1 MTPAPHLART
11 LLGSLAVLALDFG
24 LLTLGVGGLDALMH
38 HPRALALFGTWLIA
52 TPVLA
57 LLRPVRSH
65 DPVAIRP
72 DRGVMLA
79 LFLIPLL
86 APLLSALCERRG
98 LWLLP
103 GGDALRWAGVVLS
116 AAGLAFRIAAM
127 RQLGSRFSPLPAVQ
141 RDHALE
147 TRGLYGLV
155 RHPGYLG
162 AWVCNLGIVLAFGSA
177 ATLPLTILLGL
188 AMGQRVATEEGLLE
202 ERFGAE
208 FRDYR
213 ARVGGFVPRL
223 GSARGPRRLS

>member
-24 LLTLGVGGLDALMH
+24 LLALGVGGLEALAH

-52 TPVLA
+52 TPALA
-57 LLRPVRSH
+57 LLRPVRTH
-65 DPVAIRP
+65 DPVAARP
-72 DRGVMLA
+72 DRSVMLV

-103 GGDALRWAGVVLS
+103 GGDTLRWGGVFLA

-147 TRGLYGLV
+147 TRGLYGIV

-177 ATLPLTILLGL
+177 ATLPLALLLGL
-188 AMGQRVATEEGLLE
+188 AMRQRVATEEGLLE
-202 ERFGAE
+202 ERFGSE
-208 FRDYR
+208 FRAYR

-223 GSARGPRRLS
+223 GNARGPRRLS